1 MTPILCFDL
10 ETIPDADGL
19 RRLGMFD
26 ATLDDASGVAEVQS
40 ARRESHGSDFLPHYL
55 QRVWVIGCAF
65 RDQDGFRVRCLGDH
79 HGASDAEESARLRS
93 FFKIIEKHT
102 PQLVSWNGSGF
113 DGPVLHH
120 RALIHGVSAPRYW
133 DQGDDDRDFKWNNY
147 IARYHARHTDLMD
160 VLSGYQNRAFAP
172 LDNLARL
179 CGFAGKLGEDGSKV
193 WSSFLEGRG
202 EAVRAYCE
210 TDVVNTYLL
219 FCRFRLIR
227 GEWSE
232 AQYDEELVVVRE
244 ALSAMIGQEGVPLAG
259 EHWRAFLNAAPALR
273 APL

>member
-1 MTPILCFDL
+1 MTPILTFDI
-10 ETIPDADGL
+10 ETIPDVTGL
-19 RRLGMFD
+19 RRLLELGPEVSD
-26 ATLDDASGVAEVQS
+26 AAVAEAAFE
-40 ARRESHGSDFLPHYL
+40 ARRQKTGGSDFLPHH
-55 QRVWVIGCAF
+55 QHRVLCISCALHTE
-65 RDQDGFRVRCLGDH
+65 DSFRVFSLCGED
-79 HGASDAEESARLRS
+79 EARNIQR
-93 FFKIIEKHT
+93 FFDGVERYT
-102 PQLVSWNGSGF
+102 PTLVSWNGGGF
-113 DGPVLHH
+113 DLPVLNY
-120 RALIHGVSAPRYW
+120 RALVHGLRATRFW
-133 DQGDDDRDFKWNNY
+133 EQGDDDRDFKYNNY
-147 IARYHARHTDLMD
+147 TNRYHSRHTDLMD

-232 AQYDEELVVVRE
+232 AQYHEELVVVRE